1 MEIRLHRIPSVVEFT
16 KKLEGNY
23 LISLLD
29 VDISGRLGYTEFLQ
43 LWSLLRSWK
52 VIILYHC

>member
-1 MEIRLHRIPSVVEFT
+1 MVIFSDTFHKDLSVEACKSF
-16 KKLEGNY
+16 
-23 LISLLD
+23 ISLLD
-29 VDISGRLGYTEFLQ
+29 VDNSGRLGYTEFLQ